1 MKKKMFE
8 EFSEHFFIIFYI
20 QLKAKAKEREKISQ
34 FPVFFCQKLR
44 KFSQIFSR
52 L

>member
-1 MKKKMFE
+1 MFE

-34 FPVFFCQKLR
+34 FPVFFLSKVT
-44 KFSQIFSR
+44 KIFSNFFA
-52 L
+52 LIKI